1 MHLLSNLLYC
11 RLRINMQNRP
21 ITDDRRGCGMSG
33 KYSDGKEYK
42 VIAFIFANFFKDEEQ
57 RIMRRAVKEGRR
69 HNCKI
74 VFFSTL
80 AGLYFNDLN
89 DKGEQK
95 IFAAVSV
102 ERFDAI
108 VLMSESF
115 SLDEEQLVMVGH
127 AQAAGVPVITVDK
140 SFEGCI
146 NLVMDY
152 GNCFQ
157 KIVEHM
163 IQFHGYRRV
172 YFMSGM
178 PDNSFSQE
186 REQVYLDAMQAV
198 GVPKEQCRIYY
209 GQFWEDPCRKAM
221 EQMFRE
227 IEEGLEMPEA
237 IICANDSMALE
248 VGTFLRERGYRVPE
262 DIAISGFDGIEMER
276 YYRPRLTTGI
286 YNVDLLMDTVFR
298 IVDEG
303 CPESYQKERIPIY
316 NKMRIGQSCGCSDV
330 KSPGVSSEMVVL
342 KQELRHLMKYQGDL
356 NQMVVN
362 IGTMKPLNEAL
373 YAVPDVM
380 WELWYRDFWFCA
392 NEGFLEK
399 DAIVIDLAPR
409 KEKDNEE
416 DYTRILK
423 VLHYHRPS
431 ENGAEQDSAAVE
443 FWEDMEFG
451 EIIPGLH
458 TQLEDN
464 DFLLITTVHL
474 RGKSIGYT
482 VITLDEKHFWY
493 VGYSA
498 FLASFRH
505 LMELQRSQKQLMK
518 MYMEDLLTGL
528 YNRNGFYLKVNQLL
542 ETAEDRDLSIIS
554 LDMDGLKQIN
564 DTYGHAE
571 GDEALHCLGS
581 IIQDSLQQEF
591 AARIGG
597 DEFLIAFTGKNI
609 NNRTEEIIRHIK
621 QGIREYNEIST
632 KVYEIHA
639 SIGSYTDCVRNH
651 TLDYFLKKA
660 DDLMYARK
668 AAHKERTGQVR

>member
-1 MHLLSNLLYC
+1 
-11 RLRINMQNRP
+11 
-21 ITDDRRGCGMSG
+21 MSG
-33 KYSDGKEYK
+33 KYSDGKAYK
-42 VIAFIFANFFKDEEQ
+42 VVAFIFANFFKDEEQ
-57 RIMRRAVKEGRR
+57 RIMKRVVEEGRQ

-80 AGLYFNDLN
+80 ADFYFNDIN

-95 IFAAVSV
+95 IFTAVSV

-115 SLDEEQLVMVGH
+115 KMDEEQLAMVGQ

-172 YFMSGM
+172 YYMSGM

-198 GVPKEQCRIYY
+198 GVPEEQCRIYY
-209 GQFWEDPCRKAM
+209 GHFWEVPCRQAM
-221 EQMFRE
+221 EQMFQE

-237 IICANDSMALE
+237 IICANDFMALE
-248 VGTFLRERGYRVPE
+248 VGTFLKQRGYRVPE
-262 DIAISGFDGIEMER
+262 DIAVSGFDGVELER
-276 YYRPRLTTGI
+276 YYHPRLTTGI
-286 YNVDLLMDTVFR
+286 YNINLLMRTIFQ

-303 CPESYQKERIPIY
+303 CPESYRQGKIPIY
-316 NKMRIGQSCGCSDV
+316 NKMRVGQSCGCS
-330 KSPGVSSEMVVL
+330 GVESQSASNEMVIL
-342 KQELRHLMKYQGDL
+342 KRELQRLLKYQSDL

-362 IGTMKPLNEAL
+362 IGMAKQLEEAL
-373 YAVPDVM
+373 HVIPGFM
-380 WELWYRDFWFCA
+380 GQLCHRDFWFCA

-399 DAIVIDLAPR
+399 DSIAMDFAGQ
-409 KEKDNEE
+409 KEEIGE
-416 DYTRILK
+416 DYTRVLK
-423 VLHYHRPS
+423 VLHYHS
-431 ENGAEQDSAAVE
+431 LDETNTDYGKAEIE

-451 EIIPGLH
+451 EIIPGLND
-458 TQLEDN
+458 QLEKN
-464 DFLLITTVHL
+464 DFLLVTTVHL
-474 RGKSIGYT
+474 LGKSIGYT
-482 VITLDEKHFWY
+482 AITLDTNSFWY

-542 ETAEDRDLSIIS
+542 ETAEDMDLSIIS

-609 NNRTEEIIRHIK
+609 NNRTEEIISHIK

-668 AAHKERTGQVR
+668 AAHKERMGLVR

>member
-1 MHLLSNLLYC
+1 MN
-11 RLRINMQNRP
+11 
-21 ITDDRRGCGMSG
+21 G
-33 KYSDGKEYK
+33 KYSDGKAYK
-42 VIAFIFANFFKDEEQ
+42 VVAFIFANFFKDEEQ
-57 RIMRRAVKEGRR
+57 RIMKRAVEESRR

-80 AGLYFNDLN
+80 ADFYFNDVN

-95 IFAAVSV
+95 IFSTVSV
-102 ERFDAI
+102 ERFDVI

-115 SLDEEQLVMVGH
+115 KLDEEQLALAGR
-127 AQAAGVPVITVDK
+127 AQAAGVPVLTVDK

-163 IQFHGYRRV
+163 ILFHGYRRV
-172 YFMSGM
+172 YFMSGI
-178 PDNSFSQE
+178 PNNSFSQE
-186 REQVYLDAMQAV
+186 REQVYLNTMRAV
-198 GVPKEQCRIYY
+198 GVPEEQCRIYY
-209 GQFWEDPCRKAM
+209 GDFWEEPCRKAM
-221 EQMFRE
+221 EQMLQE
-227 IEEGLEMPEA
+227 IEEGLDTPEA

-248 VGTFLRERGYRVPE
+248 VSTFLKERGYRVPE
-262 DIAISGFDGIEMER
+262 DIAVSGFDGLEMER
-276 YYRPRLTTGI
+276 YHRPRLTTGI
-286 YNVDLLMDTVFR
+286 YNVELLMNTVFR

-303 CPESYQKERIPIY
+303 CPESYQKERVPIY
-316 NKMRIGQSCGCSDV
+316 NKMRVGQSCGCSGVEAQD
-330 KSPGVSSEMVVL
+330 VSSEMVAL
-342 KQELRHLMKYQGDL
+342 KQELRRLLKYQGDL

-362 IGTMKPLNEAL
+362 IGMAKPLEDAL
-373 YAVPDVM
+373 HVVPEVM
-380 WELWYRDFWFCA
+380 GPLVYKDFWFCA

-399 DAIVIDLAPR
+399 DIITMDIAGQKVE
-409 KEKDNEE
+409 EKRE
-416 DYTRILK
+416 DYTRMLK
-423 VLHYHRPS
+423 VLHYHS
-431 ENGAEQDSAAVE
+431 LDEVGVEFGSAEVE
-443 FWEDMEFG
+443 FWGDMEFG
-451 EIIPGLH
+451 ELIPEMNV
-458 TQLEDN
+458 QLESN
-464 DFLLITTVHL
+464 DFLLITVVHL
-474 RGKSIGYT
+474 QGRSIGYT
-482 VITLDEKHFWY
+482 AAALDLNHFWY

-505 LMELQRSQKQLMK
+505 LMEMQRSQKQLIK

-542 ETAEDRDLSIIS
+542 EMAEDLDLSIIS

-571 GDEALHCLGS
+571 GDEALHCLGR
-581 IIQDSLQQEF
+581 IIHDSLQNEF

-597 DEFLIAFTGKNI
+597 DEFLIAFTGKDI
-609 NNRTEEIIRHIK
+609 YNRTEEIVSDIK
-621 QGIREYNEIST
+621 QRIREYNEVTT
-632 KVYEIHA
+632 KAYEIHA

-668 AAHKERTGQVR
+668 AVHKERMGLVR